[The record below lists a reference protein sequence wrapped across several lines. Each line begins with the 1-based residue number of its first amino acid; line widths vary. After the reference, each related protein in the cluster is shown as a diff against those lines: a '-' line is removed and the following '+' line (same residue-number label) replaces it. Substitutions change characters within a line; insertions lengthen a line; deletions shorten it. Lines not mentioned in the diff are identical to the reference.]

1 MKSVLLLVILL
12 CRKYMLS
19 RALVEQPTDPRSF
32 VSQAFELA
40 TGDFLFEPHSG
51 EDYSRD
57 EGNLFLFSKC
67 LSELLFSII
76 FVIVDFPC

>member
-1 MKSVLLLVILL
+1 
-12 CRKYMLS
+12 MLR
-19 RALVEQPTDPRSF
+19 RAFVEQPTDPRSF

-57 EGNLFLFSKC
+57 EGNFLFCNC

-76 FVIVDFPC
+76 FVIVVFPC

>member
-12 CRKYMLS
+12 CRKYMLR
-19 RALVEQPTDPRSF
+19 RAFVEQPTDPRSF

-57 EGNLFLFSKC
+57 EGILFSFSNC

-76 FVIVDFPC
+76 FVIVVFPC

>member
-12 CRKYMLS
+12 CRKYML
-19 RALVEQPTDPRSF
+19 RHAFVERPTDPRSF

-57 EGNLFLFSKC
+57 EGNLFLLCTC

-76 FVIVDFPC
+76 FVIVVFPC